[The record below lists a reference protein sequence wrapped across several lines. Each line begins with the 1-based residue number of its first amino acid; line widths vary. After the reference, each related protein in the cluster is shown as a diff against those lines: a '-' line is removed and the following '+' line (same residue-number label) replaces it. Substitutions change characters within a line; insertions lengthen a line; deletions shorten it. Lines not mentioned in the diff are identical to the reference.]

1 LTPYGGWAICRH
13 TPQLGLNFQQVLQG
27 ARRRRWGYELMLRD
41 SFEKW
46 WMKMTKV
53 RMSIKLNS
61 EIMKWLRQEAKSKRK
76 SMASI
81 VVGSME
87 DYKTAFEREEQ
98 LSADFKDINQAV

>member
-1 LTPYGGWAICRH
+1 VHEDDVGEMGLYYG
-13 TPQLGLNFQQVLQG
+13 
-27 ARRRRWGYELMLRD
+27 D

-53 RMSIKLNS
+53 RMSIKLNP
-61 EIMKWLRQEAKSKRK
+61 EIMKWLRQEAKLKRK

-87 DYKTAFEREEQ
+87 DYKAAYECEEQ
-98 LSADFKDINQAV
+98 LSADFKDINHPM